1 MYYVQLTHS
10 SSLPSIN
17 LNRLLLHRL
26 LPIIMPLPPR
36 NPTASMP
43 LNIMLIQ
50 QLPKQ
55 TIHLLQ
61 RLAHGLRIPNN
72 HDDHARDV
80 DGEEDEVGLGADV
93 LDADGEELA
102 DYDGADGAGGRGDV
116 DAFCADVGWE
126 DLWGLLA
133 ALKWCGK

>member
-1 MYYVQLTHS
+1 MT
-10 SSLPSIN
+10 
-17 LNRLLLHRL
+17 
-26 LPIIMPLPPR
+26 
-36 NPTASMP
+36 

-55 TIHLLQ
+55 AIHLLE
-61 RLAHGLRIPNN
+61 RFAHGLRIPDD

-80 DGEEDEVGLGADV
+80 DGEEDEVGFRTDV

-102 DYDGADGAGGRGDV
+102 DDDGADGAGGRGDV

-126 DLWGLLA
+126 DLWFVSG
-133 ALKWCGK
+133 ALRWCGK